1 MRTLVLGIGN
11 PFLGDDGIGFD
22 IAQELARV
30 IKDENVDVKDASL
43 PGLNLLELIVGYDK
57 AIIIDAIM
65 TEHGEVGEIYR
76 LKPENFVKTVHP
88 TSSAHDVN
96 LATAIEIGRRSLAE
110 QMPAEIIV
118 FAVEIREVT
127 GFTEEMTTKVKE
139 AVPRVVNLVLEEMAQ

>member
-1 MRTLVLGIGN
+1 VRTLVLGIGN

-65 TEHGEVGEIYR
+65 TEHG
-76 LKPENFVKTVHP
+76 
-88 TSSAHDVN
+88 
-96 LATAIEIGRRSLAE
+96 
-110 QMPAEIIV
+110 
-118 FAVEIREVT
+118 
-127 GFTEEMTTKVKE
+127 
-139 AVPRVVNLVLEEMAQ
+139 

>member
-1 MRTLVLGIGN
+1 
-11 PFLGDDGIGFD
+11 
-22 IAQELARV
+22 
-30 IKDENVDVKDASL
+30 
-43 PGLNLLELIVGYDK
+43 
-57 AIIIDAIM
+57 
-65 TEHGEVGEIYR
+65 
-76 LKPENFVKTVHP
+76 VHP